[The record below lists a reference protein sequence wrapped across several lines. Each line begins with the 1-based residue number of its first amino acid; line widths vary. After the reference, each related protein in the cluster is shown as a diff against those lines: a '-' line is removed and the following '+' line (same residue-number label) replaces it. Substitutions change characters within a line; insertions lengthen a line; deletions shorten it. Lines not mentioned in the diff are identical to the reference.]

1 MIKKAELNEKSQFVI
16 TKKASILKV
25 AESYDAVM
33 AFSHRTG
40 GCSSAPYE
48 SLNFSSTNGD
58 AKTNV
63 SKNFQILSDYLGIES
78 SQIITCEQVHGDNVA
93 ILDHPPET
101 SLKADAIIATNS
113 GLYPAIKTADCLPIL
128 IIDPT
133 VKIAAAV
140 HAGWRG
146 TVLRILRKVVQTLN
160 EDYKCKKDN
169 LIIALG
175 PAIGSCCYEVDQK
188 VLEPLFS
195 AIPWAVKFTKP
206 TDSAI
211 NHGSGKRYLDLVAIN
226 HNELVRLG
234 IPSRNIHSAQTC
246 TCCSKDMHYSF
257 RRDGKSTGRGLAITG
272 FKHQRTWK

>member
-1 MIKKAELNEKSQFVI
+1 MMKKVNLYENSEFIV
-16 TKKASILKV
+16 TKTAYMPKV
-25 AESYDAVM
+25 AELYDAVM
-33 AFSHRTG
+33 AFSLRTG

-48 SLNFSSTNGD
+48 SLNFSSMNGD
-58 AKTNV
+58 AETNV

-78 SQIITCEQVHGDNVA
+78 SRIITCDQEHGDNVV

-146 TVLRILRKVVQTLN
+146 AVLRILRKVILILSEEYQC
-160 EDYKCKKDN
+160 EKDN
-169 LIIALG
+169 LIVALG
-175 PAIGSCCYEVDQK
+175 PAIGSCCYEVDQI

-195 AIPWAVKFTKP
+195 AIPWAMKFTKP
-206 TDSAI
+206 PDTAFKHS
-211 NHGSGKRYLDLVAIN
+211 SGKRHLDLVAIN
-226 HNELVRLG
+226 HHELVRLG
-234 IPSRNIHSAQTC
+234 IPSRNIHSAQIC
-246 TCCSKDMHYSF
+246 TSCSKDMHYSF
-257 RRDGKSTGRGLAITG
+257 RRDGKSSGRGLAITG
-272 FKHQRTWK
+272 FKPN